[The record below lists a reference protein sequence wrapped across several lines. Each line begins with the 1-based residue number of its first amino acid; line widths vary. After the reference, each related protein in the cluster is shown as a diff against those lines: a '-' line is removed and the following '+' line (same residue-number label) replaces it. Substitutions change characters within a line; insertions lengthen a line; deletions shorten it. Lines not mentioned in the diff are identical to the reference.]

1 MTNARPT
8 AAPADRPWLTA
19 GLLGLLTFLVFLPAV
34 RCGFVDWDDDVY
46 VTDNPLVLG
55 GLTAEGVRGAFTS
68 VVFHNWAPLTI
79 LSYQLD
85 TTLFGRDPWGFHLTN
100 VVIHAV
106 SAGLLASVLLR
117 MTGRMAASLL
127 AATLFAIHPLRV
139 ESVVWISERK
149 DVLCVLFLMLALL
162 AYDRYT
168 RNPGGLRYLAVAAA
182 MLAGLLAKSTLV
194 TLPLLLLI
202 LDAWPLGRVR
212 GLAADGAAASRPA
225 RPLWWL
231 VAEKIPLLCLSLL
244 FSRTGGTCF
253 HWSPTIPSPSDGRR
267 RPWPRRESSRRRSG
281 STCDRCGR
289 RSIPGRSSVLRGST
303 KRRETCR
310 GRPATGSGPAG

>member
-106 SAGLLASVLLR
+106 SAGLLASVLFR

-127 AATLFAIHPLRV
+127 AATLFAIHIRCGSNRSSGFP
-139 ESVVWISERK
+139 SERT
-149 DVLCVLFLMLALL
+149 CCASCSSCSRSWPTT
-162 AYDRYT
+162 AT
-168 RNPGGLRYLAVAAA
+168 PAIP
-182 MLAGLLAKSTLV
+182 AGSA
-194 TLPLLLLI
+194 I
-202 LDAWPLGRVR
+202 W
-212 GLAADGAAASRPA
+212 
-225 RPLWWL
+225 
-231 VAEKIPLLCLSLL
+231 
-244 FSRTGGTCF
+244 
-253 HWSPTIPSPSDGRR
+253 PSPPRCSRVC
-267 RPWPRRESSRRRSG
+267 WPSRRS
-281 STCDRCGR
+281 
-289 RSIPGRSSVLRGST
+289 
-303 KRRETCR
+303 
-310 GRPATGSGPAG
+310 